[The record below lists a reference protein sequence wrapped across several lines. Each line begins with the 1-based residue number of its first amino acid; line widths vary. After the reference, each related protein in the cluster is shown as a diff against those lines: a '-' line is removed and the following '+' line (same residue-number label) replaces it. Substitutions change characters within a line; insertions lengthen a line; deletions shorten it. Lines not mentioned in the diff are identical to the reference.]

1 MLLEVVDGVRVLLAK
16 DGDEDVCA
24 VDFLLAGRLNV
35 QDRPLDYAL
44 ETERRL
50 GVDVVFAFDRRC
62 VLADELGQFAA

>member
-1 MLLEVVDGVRVLLAK
+1 M
-16 DGDEDVCA
+16 
-24 VDFLLAGRLNV
+24 

-62 VLADELGQFAA
+62 VLADELGQVAAQLFDVAARRPQGLRRGRIVE